1 MLGIVQQHRGWIQVE
16 SQPGAGTRFEIFLPR
31 AEVAA
36 QNASGPASAT
46 PRLGTERVLL
56 VDDEAP
62 VRQLMRAVL
71 ERKGY
76 QVLEARSAGDALAC
90 FDEHAGEIDLLLTDV
105 VMPGGM
111 TGQRLADELL
121 ARAPRLAVLLTS
133 GYGGEVGHTEA
144 GRALPLLPK
153 PFAPSRLLA
162 AVRSALD
169 AAAEQV

>member
-1 MLGIVQQHRGWIQVE
+1 MGAAGFEDGVVSFVEGLGI
-16 SQPGAGTRFEIFLPR
+16 
-31 AEVAA
+31 EV
-36 QNASGPASAT
+36 
-46 PRLGTERVLL
+46 
-56 VDDEAP
+56 
-62 VRQLMRAVL
+62 
-71 ERKGY
+71 
-76 QVLEARSAGDALAC
+76 EARSAGDALAC
-90 FDEHAGEIDLLLTDV
+90 FDEHKGEIDLLLTDV

-153 PFAPSRLLA
+153 PFAPGRLLA

-169 AAAEQV
+169 AAAEAAEP